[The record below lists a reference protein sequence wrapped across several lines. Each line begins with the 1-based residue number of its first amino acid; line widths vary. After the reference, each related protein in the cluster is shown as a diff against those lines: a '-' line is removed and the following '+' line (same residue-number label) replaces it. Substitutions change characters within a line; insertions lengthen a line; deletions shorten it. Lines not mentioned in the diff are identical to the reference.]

1 MNTSKFLRFLNRAL
15 YLGSAALLITAI
27 FLSVAVQPAQAGT
40 STYNND
46 PKLLL
51 SHIACVNNQV
61 EVHFVVNNL
70 GAGEVPGDVTFK
82 LKVNNGSQQTIVV
95 SSTSHNNGTYHYNWY
110 GTVNGYYN
118 ITSASVVINGWKTIY
133 LNNPGAYS
141 DQNNQ
146 CVASTATPTKTTVP
160 PTPTKTATKTT
171 VPPTT
176 TFTATATNTSV
187 PPTATYTATP
197 TNTSVPPTETYTATA
212 TNTSVPDT
220 ETPTATATD
229 TQVPPTPT
237 DTDVPPTATP
247 VPPTQGTPQQPTNTP
262 EEPTNTPEEPT
273 MTPEKPSDTPETPE
287 ATKTRVPPRVL
298 EAPTLEVDPFC
309 TVDGQMQWTV
319 INPNSS
325 NFPVE
330 HYTVDGAVRGGFVAL
345 PGEHDLTKTSVGT
358 HTVVLFY
365 GESQTVSLT
374 YTIDVCQLPQ
384 PQVGNNV
391 LIPVTGADNTGTLT
405 NAMFFGSSTLAG
417 LGLLLSA
424 LRKLLK

>member
-1 MNTSKFLRFLNRAL
+1 MNTSKFLKFLNRAL

-40 STYNND
+40 STFNND

-51 SHIACVNNQV
+51 SHIACVNNKV

-70 GAGEVPGDVTFK
+70 DAGEVPGDVTFK
-82 LKVNNGSQQTIVV
+82 VKINGGSSQTITI
-95 SSTSHNNGTYHYNWY
+95 SSSNHNNGVYHYYWY
-110 GTVNGYYN
+110 GTVNGTYDVTTAWVY
-118 ITSASVVINGWKTIY
+118 INGWKLIY
-133 LNNPGAYS
+133 MGNPDAYS
-141 DQNNQ
+141 TQNNQ
-146 CVASTATPTKTTVP
+146 CVSSTATPTKTTVP
-160 PTPTKTATKTT
+160 PTA
-171 VPPTT
+171 
-176 TFTATATNTSV
+176 TFTATATSTSV
-187 PPTATYTATP
+187 PPTATFTATA
-197 TNTSVPPTETYTATA
+197 TSTSVPPTATFTATF
-212 TNTSVPDT
+212 TPTVTETSVPDT

-237 DTDVPPTATP
+237 DTEVPPTETP
-247 VPPTQGTPQQPTNTP
+247 VPPTQGTPQQPTSTPEQPTNTPEQPTSTP
-262 EEPTNTPEEPT
+262 EEPTLTPEE
-273 MTPEKPSDTPETPE
+273 PSDTPETPE
-287 ATKTRVPPRVL
+287 VTKTRVPPRVL
-298 EAPTLEVDPFC
+298 DALTLEVDPFC

-345 PGEHDLTKTSVGT
+345 PGEHDLTTTSVGT

-391 LIPVTGADNTGTLT
+391 LIPVTGADNSGTLT

-424 LRKLLK
+424 LRRLLK